1 MQEERQKLALIL
13 VWDKTGL
20 KELAYGL
27 AEWGYEFIS
36 TGTTAQFLIEA
47 GFSVH
52 NLEDWTDYY
61 DFLDEDIK
69 ILHPK
74 IYASLLASED
84 NKEHLQKLEE
94 YNIPLLELIVINLYP
109 FEQINYTT
117 GILLDEVLG
126 NIDIGG
132 ITLLRAGAK
141 NFQRI
146 TVISNTSMY
155 KDILTELQIKNGELS
170 ATTRLLL
177 ARKAYELTSRYD
189 NLIAEYLAEI
199 SDKRELLQK
208 TKLLPLELNYPLRYG
223 ENLSQIAAFY
233 TYGKVY
239 DSPLEQL
246 AGKNLSFN
254 NLCDLDVMLSILAEF
269 DEEAIAVLVK
279 HTNPSSVAIGNNILE
294 AYLKAYTTDP
304 QYILD
309 SVIGFSKPVDDFLA
323 LELSK
328 ISIKIIAAPD
338 FTPEA
343 LSILTKQKKIRLL
356 KIPNI
361 TNFPFLSWQI
371 KSVLNGFLIQE
382 HNIAILDWEKC
393 EIITSQKL
401 TEEQRNGLEFA
412 WKVIQH
418 IKSNAVIITKANQTI
433 GIGAGQMNRIDALEL
448 ALWKAKKTGL
458 NTNKMILASDNFFS
472 FPDNILTIAQTGIK
486 TIIQP
491 GGSMRDKEVIAAAKA
506 YDITMV
512 LTHQRVLKH

>member
-1 MQEERQKLALIL
+1 
-13 VWDKTGL
+13 
-20 KELAYGL
+20 
-27 AEWGYEFIS
+27 
-36 TGTTAQFLIEA
+36 
-47 GFSVH
+47 
-52 NLEDWTDYY
+52 
-61 DFLDEDIK
+61 
-69 ILHPK
+69 
-74 IYASLLASED
+74 
-84 NKEHLQKLEE
+84 
-94 YNIPLLELIVINLYP
+94 
-109 FEQINYTT
+109 
-117 GILLDEVLG
+117 
-126 NIDIGG
+126 
-132 ITLLRAGAK
+132 
-141 NFQRI
+141 
-146 TVISNTSMY
+146 MY